1 MARGKLAFFTDLDH
15 NSNQFIQIMLNFT
28 NNLNMSGSMN
38 TRILHFTL
46 LTLLCTMSLS
56 MAHAAST
63 VQGRIYLKNGRVIEC
78 GEKDRIK
85 LPKHAQDVKLL
96 RRAFYKDKSKEVY
109 RYEEIDSIVCW
120 HATAPEHPQKFIP
133 AGKVGWLWV
142 YFETP
147 HICVGIFAQKGYGVD
162 SNGGIEVLV
171 KYRSLSR
178 SRTAYYLRK
187 TGETEFYDAGSA
199 SRRGKD
205 RFRES
210 VAAYVADDPEL
221 ATEILQSNTSDRSKT
236 ILMLEAYQPATH

>member
-1 MARGKLAFFTDLDH
+1 
-15 NSNQFIQIMLNFT
+15 
-28 NNLNMSGSMN
+28 MN
-38 TRILHFTL
+38 PRIIRIIL
-46 LTLLCTMSLS
+46 LSLLC
-56 MAHAAST
+56 MATASAARAAST
-63 VQGRIYLKNGRVIEC
+63 VQGRIHLKDGRVVEC
-78 GEKDRIK
+78 GEKDRIE

-96 RRAFYKDKSKEVY
+96 RRAFYKDKNKEVY

-120 HATAPEHPQKFIP
+120 HASAPEHPQKFIP
-133 AGKVGWLWV
+133 AAEVGWLWV

-147 HICVGIFAQKGYGVD
+147 HICVGVFAQKGYGVD

-221 ATEILQSNTSDRSKT
+221 AGRILQSNTSDRSKT
-236 ILMLEAYQPATH
+236 ILMLEAYNPEKN

>member
-1 MARGKLAFFTDLDH
+1 
-15 NSNQFIQIMLNFT
+15 
-28 NNLNMSGSMN
+28 MN
-38 TRILHFTL
+38 PRIIRTIL
-46 LTLLCTMSLS
+46 LLFLCLTAVSV
-56 MAHAAST
+56 AKAAST
-63 VQGRIYLKNGRVIEC
+63 VRGRIYLKDGRVIEC

-133 AGKVGWLWV
+133 AAEVGWLWV

-147 HICVGIFAQKGYGVD
+147 HICVGVFAQKGYGVD

-187 TGETEFYDAGSA
+187 TGKTKFYDAGSA

-210 VAAYVADDPEL
+210 VAAYVSDDPGL
-221 ATEILQSNTSDRSKT
+221 AEQILQSNTSDRSRT

>member
-1 MARGKLAFFTDLDH
+1 
-15 NSNQFIQIMLNFT
+15 
-28 NNLNMSGSMN
+28 MN
-38 TRILHFTL
+38 PRIIRIIL
-46 LTLLCTMSLS
+46 LSLLC
-56 MAHAAST
+56 MATASAARAAST
-63 VQGRIYLKNGRVIEC
+63 VQGRIHLKDGRVVEC
-78 GEKDRIK
+78 GEKDRIE

-120 HATAPEHPQKFIP
+120 HASAPEHPQKFIP
-133 AGKVGWLWV
+133 AAEVGWLWV

-147 HICVGIFAQKGYGVD
+147 HICVGVFAQKGYGVD

-187 TGETEFYDAGSA
+187 TGEAEFYDAGSA

-210 VAAYVADDPEL
+210 VAAYVSDDPEL
-221 ATEILQSNTSDRSKT
+221 AEQILQSSTSDRSRT
-236 ILMLEAYQPATH
+236 ILMLEAYRPAVH

>member
-1 MARGKLAFFTDLDH
+1 
-15 NSNQFIQIMLNFT
+15 
-28 NNLNMSGSMN
+28 MN
-38 TRILHFTL
+38 PRIIRTIL
-46 LTLLCTMSLS
+46 LLFLCLTAVSV
-56 MAHAAST
+56 AKAAST
-63 VQGRIYLKNGRVIEC
+63 VRGRIYLKDGSVIEC

-133 AGKVGWLWV
+133 APGVGWLWV

-147 HICVGIFAQKGYGVD
+147 HICVGIFAQKGYGID

-187 TGETEFYDAGSA
+187 AGETEFYDAGSA
-199 SRRGKD
+199 SRRGKE

-210 VAAYVADDPEL
+210 VAAYVADDPKL
-221 ATEILQSNTSDRSKT
+221 ASEIIQSESSDRSRT
-236 ILMLEAYQPATH
+236 ILMLEAYNPER

>member
-1 MARGKLAFFTDLDH
+1 
-15 NSNQFIQIMLNFT
+15 
-28 NNLNMSGSMN
+28 MN
-38 TRILHFTL
+38 IRIFRITL
-46 LTLLCTMSLS
+46 LTLLSVLTISS
-56 MAHAAST
+56 VNAAST
-63 VQGRIYLKNGRVIEC
+63 VQGRIYLKDGRIIEC

-109 RYEEIDSIVCW
+109 RYEEIDSMVCW
-120 HATAPEHPQKFIP
+120 HATAPEHRQKFIP
-133 AGKVGWLWV
+133 APGVGWLWV

-147 HICVGIFAQKGYGVD
+147 YICVGVFAQKGYGID

-187 TGETEFYDAGSA
+187 AGEEEFYDAGSA
-199 SRRGKD
+199 SRQGKG

-210 VAAYVADDPEL
+210 VAAYVADDPAL
-221 ATEILQSNTSDRSKT
+221 SAEILRSESRDRSRT
-236 ILMLEAYQPATH
+236 ILMLEKYCPADEEKPVKE

>member
-1 MARGKLAFFTDLDH
+1 
-15 NSNQFIQIMLNFT
+15 
-28 NNLNMSGSMN
+28 MN
-38 TRILHFTL
+38 PRIIRTIL
-46 LTLLCTMSLS
+46 LLFLCITTVSV
-56 MAHAAST
+56 AKAAST
-63 VQGRIYLKNGRVIEC
+63 VQGRIYLKDGRVVEC

-85 LPKHAQDVKLL
+85 LPKHAHDVKLL

-120 HATAPEHPQKFIP
+120 HAIAPEHPQKFIP
-133 AGKVGWLWV
+133 APGVGWLWV

-147 HICVGIFAQKGYGVD
+147 HICVGVFAQKGYGVD

-221 ATEILQSNTSDRSKT
+221 AEQILQSETSDRSRT
-236 ILMLEAYQPATH
+236 ILMLEAYRPEKNQMFNN

>member
-1 MARGKLAFFTDLDH
+1 
-15 NSNQFIQIMLNFT
+15 MLNFT

-38 TRILHFTL
+38 TRILRFTL

-96 RRAFYKDKSKEVY
+96 RRAFYKDKSKEIY

-142 YFETP
+142 YF
-147 HICVGIFAQKGYGVD
+147 VGIFAQKGYGVD

-171 KYRSLSR
+171 KYRYFSR

-187 TGETEFYDAGSA
+187 TGDAKFQGVGSA

-210 VAAYVADDPEL
+210 VAAYVSDDPEL
-221 ATEILQSNTSDRSKT
+221 AGRILQSNTSDRSKT
-236 ILMLEAYQPATH
+236 ILMLEAYNPEKGPTFNN

>member
-1 MARGKLAFFTDLDH
+1 
-15 NSNQFIQIMLNFT
+15 
-28 NNLNMSGSMN
+28 MN
-38 TRILHFTL
+38 PRIIRIIL
-46 LTLLCTMSLS
+46 LSLLC
-56 MAHAAST
+56 MATASAARAAPT
-63 VQGRIYLKNGRVIEC
+63 VQGRIHLKDGRVVEC
-78 GEKDRIK
+78 GEKDRIE

-120 HATAPEHPQKFIP
+120 HASAPEHPQKFIP
-133 AGKVGWLWV
+133 AAEVGWLWV

-147 HICVGIFAQKGYGVD
+147 HICVGVFAQKGYGVD

-171 KYRSLSR
+171 KYRYFSR

-187 TGETEFYDAGSA
+187 TGDAKFQGVGSA

-210 VAAYVADDPEL
+210 VAAYVSDDPEL
-221 ATEILQSNTSDRSKT
+221 AGRILQSNTSDRSKT
-236 ILMLEAYQPATH
+236 ILMLEAYNPEKN

>member
-1 MARGKLAFFTDLDH
+1 MNPRIIRT
-15 NSNQFIQIMLNFT
+15 ML
-28 NNLNMSGSMN
+28 LS
-38 TRILHFTL
+38 
-46 LTLLCTMSLS
+46 LLC
-56 MAHAAST
+56 MATVSVVQAAST
-63 VQGRIYLKNGRVIEC
+63 VQGRIYLKDGRVIEC
-78 GEKDRIK
+78 GEKDRIE
-85 LPKHAQDVKLL
+85 LPKHERDVKLL
-96 RRAFYKDKSKEVY
+96 RRAFYKDKSKEIY

-120 HATAPEHPQKFIP
+120 HATAPEHSQKFIP

-178 SRTAYYLRK
+178 SHTAYYLRK
-187 TGETEFYDAGSA
+187 AGEEEFYDAGSA

-221 ATEILQSNTSDRSKT
+221 ATEILQTESSDRSRT
-236 ILMLEAYQPATH
+236 ILMLEAYNPEK

>member
-1 MARGKLAFFTDLDH
+1 MNPRIFRITVLTLLSMLAFFT
-15 NSNQFIQIMLNFT
+15 
-28 NNLNMSGSMN
+28 
-38 TRILHFTL
+38 
-46 LTLLCTMSLS
+46 
-56 MAHAAST
+56 AHAAST
-63 VQGRIYLKNGRVIEC
+63 VQGRIYLKDGRVIEC
-78 GEKDRIK
+78 GEKDRIR

-96 RRAFYKDKSKEVY
+96 RRAFYRDKSKELY
-109 RYEEIDSIVCW
+109 RFEEIDSIICW

-162 SNGGIEVLV
+162 SNGGIQVLV

-187 TGETEFYDAGSA
+187 AGETEFYDAGSA

-210 VAAYVADDPEL
+210 VAAYVSDDPRL
-221 ATEILQSNTSDRSKT
+221 AAEILRSETSNRSKT
-236 ILMLEAYQPATH
+236 ILMLEAYNPEK

>member
-1 MARGKLAFFTDLDH
+1 
-15 NSNQFIQIMLNFT
+15 
-28 NNLNMSGSMN
+28 MN
-38 TRILHFTL
+38 PRIIRTIL
-46 LTLLCTMSLS
+46 LLFLGITTVSV
-56 MAHAAST
+56 AKAAST
-63 VQGRIYLKNGRVIEC
+63 VQGRIYLKDGRVVEC

-133 AGKVGWLWV
+133 APGVGWLWV

-147 HICVGIFAQKGYGVD
+147 HICVGVFAQKGYGVD

-221 ATEILQSNTSDRSKT
+221 AEQILQSETSDRSRT
-236 ILMLEAYQPATH
+236 ILMLEAYRPEKNQMFNN

>member
-1 MARGKLAFFTDLDH
+1 MKPFLL
-15 NSNQFIQIMLNFT
+15 
-28 NNLNMSGSMN
+28 
-38 TRILHFTL
+38 RIAL
-46 LTLLCTMSLS
+46 LTLLCVAAATA
-56 MAHAAST
+56 AHAAST
-63 VQGRIYLKNGRVIEC
+63 VQGRIYLKDGRVVEC
-78 GEKDRIK
+78 GDKDRIE
-85 LPKHAQDVKLL
+85 LPKHTRDVKLL
-96 RRAFYKDKSKEVY
+96 RRAFYKDKSKEIY

-147 HICVGIFAQKGYGVD
+147 HLCVGVYSHKGYGVD

-171 KYRSLSR
+171 RYRHLSR

-187 TGETEFYDAGSA
+187 AGDEEFYDAGSA

-221 ATEILQSNTSDRSKT
+221 AAEILRSNASERSRT
-236 ILMLEAYQPATH
+236 ILMLEDYAPGGHSDDSTTKSR

>member
-1 MARGKLAFFTDLDH
+1 
-15 NSNQFIQIMLNFT
+15 MLNFT

-38 TRILHFTL
+38 TRILRFTL

-142 YFETP
+142 YFRRR
-147 HICVGIFAQKGYGVD
+147 I
-162 SNGGIEVLV
+162 
-171 KYRSLSR
+171 
-178 SRTAYYLRK
+178 
-187 TGETEFYDAGSA
+187 SA
-199 SRRGKD
+199 SASSRRKVMASI
-205 RFRES
+205 RT
-210 VAAYVADDPEL
+210 VASRCWSSTA
-221 ATEILQSNTSDRSKT
+221 R
-236 ILMLEAYQPATH
+236 

>member
-1 MARGKLAFFTDLDH
+1 
-15 NSNQFIQIMLNFT
+15 
-28 NNLNMSGSMN
+28 MN
-38 TRILHFTL
+38 PRILRIVL
-46 LTLLCTMSLS
+46 LTLLCVLS
-56 MAHAAST
+56 VSVAHAAST
-63 VQGRIYLKNGRVIEC
+63 VQGRIYLKDGRVIEC
-78 GEKDRIK
+78 GEKDRIE

-96 RRAFYKDKSKEVY
+96 RRAFYRDKSKEVY

-133 AGKVGWLWV
+133 APKVGWLWV
-142 YFETP
+142 YIETP
-147 HICVGIFAQKGYGVD
+147 HICVGVFAQKGYGID

-171 KYRSLSR
+171 RYRHLSR

-210 VAAYVADDPEL
+210 VAAYVADDPRL
-221 ATEILQSNTSDRSKT
+221 AEAIRQSESSDRSRT
-236 ILMLEAYQPATH
+236 ILMLEAYEPATR

>member
-1 MARGKLAFFTDLDH
+1 M
-15 NSNQFIQIMLNFT
+15 NS
-28 NNLNMSGSMN
+28 
-38 TRILHFTL
+38 RILRTIL
-46 LTLLCTMSLS
+46 LFSLCVTAVS
-56 MAHAAST
+56 AAQAAST
-63 VQGRIYLKNGRVIEC
+63 AQGRIYLKDGRVIEC
-78 GEKDRIK
+78 GEKDRIE

-96 RRAFYKDKSKEVY
+96 RRAFYKDKSKEIY

-120 HATAPEHPQKFIP
+120 HAAAPEHPHKFIP
-133 AGKVGWLWV
+133 AAAAGWLWV

-147 HICVGIFAQKGYGVD
+147 HICVGVFAQKGYGVD

-187 TGETEFYDAGSA
+187 TGEAEFYDAGSA

-210 VAAYVADDPEL
+210 VAAYVSDDPEL
-221 ATEILQSNTSDRSKT
+221 AEQILQSSTSDRSRT
-236 ILMLEAYQPATH
+236 ILMLEAYRPAVH

>member
-15 NSNQFIQIMLNFT
+15 NSNQYIQIMLNFT

-38 TRILHFTL
+38 TRILRFTL

-120 HATAPEHPQKFIP
+120 HAT
-133 AGKVGWLWV
+133 L
-142 YFETP
+142 
-147 HICVGIFAQKGYGVD
+147 
-162 SNGGIEVLV
+162 
-171 KYRSLSR
+171 
-178 SRTAYYLRK
+178 
-187 TGETEFYDAGSA
+187 
-199 SRRGKD
+199 
-205 RFRES
+205 
-210 VAAYVADDPEL
+210 
-221 ATEILQSNTSDRSKT
+221 
-236 ILMLEAYQPATH
+236 

>member
-1 MARGKLAFFTDLDH
+1 
-15 NSNQFIQIMLNFT
+15 
-28 NNLNMSGSMN
+28 MN
-38 TRILHFTL
+38 PRIIRTIL
-46 LTLLCTMSLS
+46 LLFLCITTVSV
-56 MAHAAST
+56 AKAAST
-63 VQGRIYLKNGRVIEC
+63 VQGRIYLKDGRVVEC
-78 GEKDRIK
+78 SEKDRIK

-96 RRAFYKDKSKEVY
+96 RRAFYKDKSKEVF

-133 AGKVGWLWV
+133 APGVGWLWV

-147 HICVGIFAQKGYGVD
+147 HICVGVFAQKGYGVD

-210 VAAYVADDPEL
+210 VAAYVADDPAL
-221 ATEILQSNTSDRSKT
+221 AEQILQSETSDRSRT
-236 ILMLEAYQPATH
+236 ILMLEAYRPEENQMFNN

>member
-1 MARGKLAFFTDLDH
+1 MH
-15 NSNQFIQIMLNFT
+15 NFT

-38 TRILHFTL
+38 TRIIRITL
-46 LTLLCTMSLS
+46 LTLLCA
-56 MAHAAST
+56 MAFSSAYAAST
-63 VQGRIYLKNGRVIEC
+63 VRGRIYLKNGKVIEC
-78 GEKDRIK
+78 GEKDRIR

-133 AGKVGWLWV
+133 APKVGWLWV
-142 YFETP
+142 YLETP
-147 HICVGIFAQKGYGVD
+147 YICVGIFAQKGYGVD

-171 KYRSLSR
+171 KYRYLSR

-187 TGETEFYDAGSA
+187 AGETEFYDAGSA

-210 VAAYVADDPEL
+210 VAAYVADDPAL
-221 ATEILQSNTSDRSKT
+221 ATEILQTNTSDRSKT
-236 ILMLEAYQPATH
+236 ILMLEEYQPASH

>member
-1 MARGKLAFFTDLDH
+1 
-15 NSNQFIQIMLNFT
+15 
-28 NNLNMSGSMN
+28 MN
-38 TRILHFTL
+38 PRIIRTIL
-46 LTLLCTMSLS
+46 LLFLCITTVSV
-56 MAHAAST
+56 AKAAST
-63 VQGRIYLKNGRVIEC
+63 VQGRIYLKDGRVVEC

-133 AGKVGWLWV
+133 APGVGWLWV

-147 HICVGIFAQKGYGVD
+147 HICVGVFAQKGYGVD

-221 ATEILQSNTSDRSKT
+221 AEQILQSETSDRSRT
-236 ILMLEAYQPATH
+236 ILMLEAYRPEKNQMFNN

>member
-1 MARGKLAFFTDLDH
+1 M
-15 NSNQFIQIMLNFT
+15 
-28 NNLNMSGSMN
+28 NLRFV
-38 TRILHFTL
+38 RIAL
-46 LTLLCTMSLS
+46 LTLLCA
-56 MAHAAST
+56 MAVSAVHAAST
-63 VQGRIYLKNGRVIEC
+63 VQGRIYLKDGRVIEC
-78 GEKDRIK
+78 GEKDRIE

-133 AGKVGWLWV
+133 APKVGWLWV

-147 HICVGIFAQKGYGVD
+147 YICVGVFAQKGYGVD

-171 KYRSLSR
+171 KYRYLSR

-187 TGETEFYDAGSA
+187 AGEEEFYDAGSA
-199 SRRGKD
+199 SCRGKD

-221 ATEILQSNTSDRSKT
+221 AAEILQSNTSDRSRT
-236 ILMLEAYQPATH
+236 ILMLDAYKPE